1 MKMDA
6 MQKQRIRKAARIHFL
21 LSVLSGLLFSI
32 MAPALATSKSHSEPD
47 AVFLVIF
54 LMAML
59 SFFLLQP
66 QFLIIQIFFAIL
78 ALRIYPMDFFLSV
91 VIAPFWSYAFAW
103 IFIRTK
109 DWLNHFP
116 VLGKKVF

>member
-6 MQKQRIRKAARIHFL
+6 TQKKRIRKAAKIHFA
-21 LSVLSGLLFSI
+21 LSVFSGLLFLI
-32 MAPALATSKSHSEPD
+32 MLPAMATAKSHSEPD
-47 AVFLVIF
+47 SVFLVIF
-54 LMAML
+54 LAAML

-66 QFLIIQIFFAIL
+66 QFLVIEFFVAAL
-78 ALRIYPMDFFLSV
+78 ALRIYSSDIILGL
-91 VIAPFWSYAFAW
+91 VIAPFWSYVFAW
-103 IFIRTK
+103 ILIRTK